1 MADADG
7 RHTMAK
13 IINFRRLERL
23 EKQMDAM
30 DAETP
35 KLSASFFGD
44 EFDAAGRRSASS
56 LYICIADGVQLTD
69 RFLGQR
75 QVGRR
80 EVFAKMDQR

>member
-56 LYICIADGVQLTD
+56 LYIADGVQLTD